1 MLFNKLFLI
10 DENINNIY
18 ISYPSRVAR
27 LPLSTCARGALPRGA
42 AIGRLFASSLE
53 SLEYLN
59 GEVH

>member
-10 DENINNIY
+10 DENINN